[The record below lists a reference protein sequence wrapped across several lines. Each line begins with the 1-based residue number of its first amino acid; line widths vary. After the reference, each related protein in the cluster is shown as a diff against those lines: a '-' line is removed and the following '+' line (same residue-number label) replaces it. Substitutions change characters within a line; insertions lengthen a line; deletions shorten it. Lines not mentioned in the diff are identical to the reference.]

1 MYDPQP
7 GDTIETLDTPA
18 MIIDLD
24 LVEHNIATL
33 VQNFKDS
40 PATLRPHLKTAKCP
54 EIAHMM
60 MRAGVTK
67 FCVAKVS
74 EAEVMLAGG
83 VKDLLITTEIAGRMK
98 LKRLVELAREYGEI
112 KVVTDSMSQAVALN
126 EAFSQIQK
134 QAAVLLDIN
143 VGQNRTGVQPGQP
156 ALDLANQI
164 SRLKQLRIVGVQGY
178 EGHLQQLPD
187 RSERQQKCSQAMNQL
202 ASTAQLLKDNGFQID
217 TVTTG
222 GTGTSEFCAASQG
235 INELQPGSFIFMD
248 SSYRK
253 AIDGG
258 GYKNALTIITTV
270 ISHPE
275 PQRAVVDAGYKSLS
289 TDMGDA
295 EPCQRPDLRYHPAG
309 DEHGILEW
317 DEGQPGVQIGDRIA
331 MIPSHIDTTVVLHEK
346 YYACRNG
353 RVEAIWSVSCRGKV
367 Q

>member
-7 GDTIETLDTPA
+7 GDTIDTLDTPA

-24 LVEHNIATL
+24 LVEHNIANL

-98 LKRLVELAREYGEI
+98 LKRLVDLAKEYGDI
-112 KVVTDSMSQAVALN
+112 KVVSDSLPQALALN

-134 QAAVLLDIN
+134 QIAVLIDIN
-143 VGQNRTGVQPGQP
+143 VGQNRTGVLPGQP
-156 ALDLANQI
+156 ALALAEQI
-164 SRLKQLRIVGVQGY
+164 SRLKQLKIVGVQGY

-187 RSERQQKCSQAMNQL
+187 RSERQEKCSQAMKQL
-202 ASTAQLLKDNGFQID
+202 GATAQLLKDNGFPIEI
-217 TVTTG
+217 VTTG
-222 GTGTSEFCAASQG
+222 GTGTSEFCAASEG

-248 SSYRK
+248 SSYRN
-253 AIDGG
+253 AIGGG
-258 GYKNALTIITTV
+258 GYKNALTIMTTV

-289 TDMGDA
+289 TDMGYA
-295 EPCQRPDLRYHPAG
+295 EPCERADLRYHPAG

-346 YYACRNG
+346 YYACRKG
-353 RVEAIWSVSCRGKV
+353 RVEAIWNVSGRGKV